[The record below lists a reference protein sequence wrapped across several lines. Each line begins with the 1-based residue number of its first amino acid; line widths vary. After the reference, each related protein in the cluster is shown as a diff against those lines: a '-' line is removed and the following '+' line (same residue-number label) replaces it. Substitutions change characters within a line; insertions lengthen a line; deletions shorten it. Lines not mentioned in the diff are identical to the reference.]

1 MELQAKANSQI
12 QTAPASRGGR
22 EEWGNARIGNSE
34 AARCS
39 KCFEK
44 SYRAAKP
51 VPMEPDRIS
60 RSRQAWNTGDM
71 FPGAGRRRTGESMTS
86 TTWLSFQPTRICSE
100 NINGPDR
107 AQKLEQVPKRGSI
120 AQAQSCMPS
129 AVSQIPRPRAF
140 KPPRLS
146 VLFRIGRLKFE
157 SIVNHLRIRA
167 ILCTRNSKT
176 TTRPR
181 KSGSSRTMGSGRSS
195 TMRAAP

>member
-1 MELQAKANSQI
+1 MELQVKANSQI

-22 EEWGNARIGNSE
+22 EEWGNARI
-34 AARCS
+34 
-39 KCFEK
+39 
-44 SYRAAKP
+44 RAAKP

-100 NINGPDR
+100 NINGPDQ

-120 AQAQSCMPS
+120 AQARSCMPS
-129 AVSQIPRPRAF
+129 AVSQIPLPRAF

-167 ILCTRNSKT
+167 ILCTTFQIPLSW
-176 TTRPR
+176 
-181 KSGSSRTMGSGRSS
+181 MILI
-195 TMRAAP
+195 